1 MRSLRSTAFLRVR
14 IIVDIIKRRDKEK
27 GLKCYGV
34 LMVFETILD
43 NREKDLIFL
52 SKRIQ
57 SQKNTRHVKKTSNM
71 L

>member
-1 MRSLRSTAFLRVR
+1 
-14 IIVDIIKRRDKEK
+14 
-27 GLKCYGV
+27 
-34 LMVFETILD
+34 MVFETILD

-71 L
+71 LEYTDFVKVRKRKCD

>member
-1 MRSLRSTAFLRVR
+1 
-14 IIVDIIKRRDKEK
+14 
-27 GLKCYGV
+27 
-34 LMVFETILD
+34 MVFETILD

-57 SQKNTRHVKKTSNM
+57 SQKNTRHVKKASNM

>member
-1 MRSLRSTAFLRVR
+1 
-14 IIVDIIKRRDKEK
+14 
-27 GLKCYGV
+27 
-34 LMVFETILD
+34 MVFETILD

-71 L
+71 LWVYRLCEGKKEEMTENHAVLLNAIGGFWAEA